1 MINIIS
7 KRLKFNKAFNLP
19 LADKPT
25 SISHLRAK
33 LQFEMMQ
40 EELNEYAEA
49 ESLTDVADALIDMY
63 ELLLGMFAEHGMLDK
78 IEALYDEVHQSNMS
92 KLDDNGKPLINGE
105 NGVFDDTRPIGKV
118 IKSKNFIEP
127 NFTHILGVKNKIF

>member
-1 MINIIS
+1 MKKIIE

-19 LADKPT
+19 TAEKPT
-25 SISHLRAK
+25 SINHLRAK

-49 ESLTDVADALIDMY
+49 ETLTDVADALIDMQ
-63 ELLLGMFAEHGMLDK
+63 EILLGMFAEHGMLHK

-127 NFTHILGVKNKIF
+127 DFAYIINN